1 VNEEVP
7 DSLLDKRIIML
18 DLAAMIAGTKYRGEF
33 EDRLKKV
40 IGELEQDKNII
51 VFIDELHLIVGAGA
65 AEGSMDAGNI
75 LKPSLARGKIRMIG
89 ATTIDEYSKYVE
101 KDAALERRFQ
111 PVQVPETTVGETIAI
126 LKGLRKHYEKFHGV
140 KVSDEVVA
148 DTVQFAKRYIND
160 RYMPDKAIDLL
171 DETSAHLRVNKGK
184 TPPELRQLQ
193 KELKLTNTELK
204 TR

>member
-1 VNEEVP
+1 MP
-7 DSLLDKRIIML
+7 R
-18 DLAAMIAGTKYRGEF
+18 
-33 EDRLKKV
+33 
-40 IGELEQDKNII
+40 
-51 VFIDELHLIVGAGA
+51 
-65 AEGSMDAGNI
+65 
-75 LKPSLARGKIRMIG
+75 
-89 ATTIDEYSKYVE
+89 
-101 KDAALERRFQ
+101 LERRFQ

-193 KELKLTNTELK
+193 KELKLTNTRIEDAVDNEDYEKAAQQKQHASQLE
-204 TR
+204 R